1 MPNLVTTELAGRKA
15 VVTGASGGLGSATA
29 RRLLQCGAQVVLWD
43 RQGSALDE
51 TLTALRAI
59 GPCDASVVDVTS
71 DGDVSEGAKRALLD
85 HGRID
90 ILVNC
95 AGVVGPLTPCVDYS
109 LDNWRYVLDVN
120 LTGVFLC
127 CRAFTP
133 SMIAQGYGR
142 ILNVSSI
149 AGKEGNP
156 YQVAYSAAKAGVIAL
171 TKVLAKEL
179 AETGVLV
186 NAIAPASLDGPLMRA
201 AIALNPEVVM
211 AATAKIPMGRMG
223 TPEEFAAMAS
233 WIVSDGCSFTTGFT
247 FDLSGGRAVY

>member
-1 MPNLVTTELAGRKA
+1 
-15 VVTGASGGLGSATA
+15 
-29 RRLLQCGAQVVLWD
+29 LQSGAQVVLWD

-59 GPCDASVVDVTS
+59 GPCDARVVDVTS
-71 DGDVSEGAKRALLD
+71 AADVSEGAQRALLD

-127 CRAFTP
+127 CRSFTP
-133 SMIAQGYGR
+133 SMVAQGYGR

-186 NAIAPASLDGPLMRA
+186 NAIAPASLDGPLMRS
-201 AIALNPEVVM
+201 AIAFNPEVAM

-223 TPEEFAAMAS
+223 TPEEFAAMAN